1 MSSGDKNLRN
11 SEMGEVSEARS
22 NVPTMLSVGL
32 ECCLRFEYKKAEHWK
47 RPQQKHS
54 FRIRNTQGTFMK

>member
-1 MSSGDKNLRN
+1 
-11 SEMGEVSEARS
+11 MGEVSEARS